1 MSNISIDYNVLLKES
16 NNINTLQ
23 KELLHKKQE
32 VESIQS
38 SISKISVYHNINV
51 TIENIIYNL
60 ETEINNIKKL
70 GNALYLISVYYKNA
84 EKNICNDPANKSI
97 SNSRYIEAENKEKDF
112 TEQLDDLMD
121 FLDNFMKDFKNK
133 YDEIVQ
139 AVQDAITING
149 VVAIGISGSI
159 GAGGYLCGS
168 VQLVVDMNGNIGLQ
182 FAGGAGV
189 QAGASADGTAYVAV
203 YPGMESISDTEGF
216 GTDMGGSIGEGLVG
230 SAGILSAGEGNEM
243 EPVGG
248 YAGIGIGGEATA
260 LEGHV
265 SMSETA
271 PTIPLGNIYTNN
283 VDTITNAW
291 NLSYNAW
298 KYIYQKVN

>member
-1 MSNISIDYNVLLKES
+1 MSNISMDYDVLLKES

-23 KELLHKKQE
+23 KELLHRKQK

-38 SISKISVYHNINV
+38 SISQMSVYHNINA
-51 TIENIIYNL
+51 TLKNIISDL

-70 GNALYLISVYYKNA
+70 GNALNLISVYYKNA

-97 SNSRYIEAENKEKDF
+97 SNSRCSEAENKEKNF

-121 FLDNFMKDFKNK
+121 FLNNFMKDFKNK

-182 FAGGAGV
+182 FAGGAGA

-203 YPGMESISDTEGF
+203 YPGMENISDAEGF
-216 GTDMGGSIGEGLVG
+216 GTDVGGSIGEGFVG

-248 YAGIGIGGEATA
+248 YAGIGIGGEATV